1 MSVLQPIVSVCI
13 PVFNAEAFIG
23 QAVQS
28 VLDQRFEE
36 WELVIVDN
44 ASTDRTVERIRRFK
58 DPRIRFFQNETN
70 LGPEKNWNKAIA
82 LALGR
87 YTKLLCADDI
97 LYPDC
102 LAVQVEAM
110 EDPANREPALVFSS
124 RDFIDDRGR
133 KILSASN
140 YPPGLHDGKGLLGA
154 ILSAG
159 KNLIG
164 EPLTTLIRS
173 EVLREVGGFST
184 EIPYYTDLEMWCRLI
199 EGRTAFSIGKPLG
212 AFRVSSEAWS
222 ADLADKQLAQGQQFF
237 RIIAARYQ
245 PPGVESALRMGLFR
259 ARLNAFLRRLFYVY
273 LAARKNFLG

>member
-1 MSVLQPIVSVCI
+1 MTEHLPTVSVCI

-23 QAVQS
+23 EAVQS
-28 VLDQRFEE
+28 VLDQLFQD
-36 WELVIVDN
+36 WELVVVDN
-44 ASTDRTVERIRRFK
+44 ASTDKTVEEIRRFD

-70 LGPEKNWNKAIA
+70 LGPEKNWNRAIA
-82 LALGR
+82 LAAGR

-102 LAVQVEAM
+102 LALQVAAM
-110 EDPANREPALVFSS
+110 EDPVNGKPALVFSS
-124 RDFIDDRGR
+124 RDFIDERGR
-133 KILSASN
+133 KILSASS
-140 YPPGLHDGKGLLGA
+140 YPPGLLDGAGLLRS
-154 ILSAG
+154 ILCAG

-164 EPLTTLIRS
+164 EPHTTLIRS
-173 EVLREVGGFST
+173 DVLRAVGGFST

-199 EGRTAFSIGKPLG
+199 YGRTVFSIGKPLG

-237 RIIAARYQ
+237 RQIAGRYAL
-245 PPGVESALRMGLFR
+245 PKVESALREGLFR

-273 LAARKNFLG
+273 LAVRKKLQV